1 MTRKLTI
8 VAIVAML
15 AMGTSA
21 ALALGASPQATTDAA
36 AEQETTTPVG
46 QTTVAQTANVTFTN
60 QSSNGSV
67 VVVERVVVPEG
78 GFIAI
83 HEAESAGQATETGTE
98 TETPTETAIETEI
111 QTPTA
116 AAGEAAQ
123 RYTAGAVIGN
133 STYLEPG
140 VHENVTIRL
149 DQPLEEGQILI
160 AMAHRDTNNN
170 QQYDFPEADEPYT
183 QAGQPVTDWAN
194 VTVEVGAAVT
204 TTPAGAQT
212 TTTEAM

>member
-1 MTRKLTI
+1 MTRKLII

-21 ALALGASPQATTDAA
+21 ALALGASPQATTDATMA
-36 AEQETTTPVG
+36 QETTTAVG
-46 QTTVAQTANVTFTN
+46 QTTTVAETANVTFQN
-60 QSSNGSV
+60 QSSNGSA

-83 HEAESAGQATETGTE
+83 HEAESAAQMTETEMATETAME
-98 TETPTETAIETEI
+98 
-111 QTPTA
+111 TPTA

-140 VHENVTIRL
+140 VHENVTVQL
-149 DQPLEEGQILI
+149 DQPLEESQVLI
-160 AMAHRDTNNN
+160 AMPHLDTNDN
-170 QQYDFPEADEPYT
+170 QQYEFPEADEPYT
-183 QAGQPVTDWAN
+183 QAGQAVTDWAN
-194 VTVEVGAAVT
+194 VTVEAGAAVT
-204 TTPAGAQT
+204 TTAAGAQT
-212 TTTEAM
+212 TTEEM